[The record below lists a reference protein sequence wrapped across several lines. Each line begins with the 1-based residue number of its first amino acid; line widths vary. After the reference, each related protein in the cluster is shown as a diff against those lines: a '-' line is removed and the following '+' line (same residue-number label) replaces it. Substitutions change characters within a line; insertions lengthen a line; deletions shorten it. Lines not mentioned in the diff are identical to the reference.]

1 MTEEIRSLNA
11 LRGLAALVVLVSHFS
26 GATGWLGE
34 YPSSGAGQ
42 LGVMLFFIL
51 SGFLMA
57 YLYLHEPLTSGA
69 LRRYIV
75 ARIARVVPLFAVVIA
90 ASTVLPRIGVDGV
103 FYDLSTRAQV
113 ISHMLLLSGKSI
125 LWTIP
130 TELQF
135 YAVLVI
141 WWAVL
146 RKSPFGILPIVIAAA
161 SGLVATRRF
170 SADIGGIPYEFRLP
184 QVIPYFAIGALFGI
198 AYRKWPQ
205 LRQRQH
211 RAFASILLLVIAL
224 YPKVFEAIVG
234 ERHQLWRDPR
244 IFVIMSLI
252 FATVVFLVPS
262 DAAVLANRIGDHLG
276 QISYSLYLLHVPVM
290 WAIAKIAL
298 PNSIGFVFFL
308 AASVGVA
315 SLSFQLFERPMA
327 RAIRGQAQRWAVP
340 ESLRSPLR

>member
-11 LRGLAALVVLVSHFS
+11 LRGLAALVVLVSHFA

-34 YPSSGAGQ
+34 YPASGAGQ

-57 YLYLHEPLTSGA
+57 YLYLHQPMTFGSA
-69 LRRYIV
+69 RRYAV
-75 ARIARVVPLFAVVIA
+75 ARIARVMPLFAIVLA
-90 ASTVLPRIGVDGV
+90 ASTVLPRIGLDGV

-135 YAVLVI
+135 YVVFVI
-141 WWAVL
+141 WWAVF
-146 RKSPFGILPIVIAAA
+146 RKSPIGIAPIVIAAL
-161 SGLVATRRF
+161 SGLFATRRF
-170 SADIGGIPYEFRLP
+170 SGLIGEVPYEFRLP
-184 QVIPYFAIGALFGI
+184 QVIPYFAIGSLLGI
-198 AYRKWPQ
+198 AYRKWPR

-211 RAFASILLLVIAL
+211 SAFAAILLLVIFL
-224 YPKVFEAIVG
+224 YPKIFEAIVG

-244 IFVIMSLI
+244 VFVMMSLI
-252 FATVVFLVPS
+252 FATVAFCVPG
-262 DAAVLANRIGDHLG
+262 DAPILANRIGDFFG

-290 WAIAKIAL
+290 WAIAKLAL
-298 PNSIGFVFFL
+298 PDSIRFVLFL
-308 AASVGVA
+308 AASVAVA
-315 SLSFQLFERPMA
+315 SVSFQFFERPAA
-327 RAIRGQAQRWAVP
+327 RAIRGLVQRWAVP
-340 ESLRSPLR
+340 ESLR